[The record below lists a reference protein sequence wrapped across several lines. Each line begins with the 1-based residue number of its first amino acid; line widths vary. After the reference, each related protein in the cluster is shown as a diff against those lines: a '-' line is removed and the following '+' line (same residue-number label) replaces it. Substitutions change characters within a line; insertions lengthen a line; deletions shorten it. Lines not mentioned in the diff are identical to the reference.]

1 VLTAVL
7 WINAVLFLAE
17 FGAALVAHSTALLA
31 DSVDMLGDAIVYGF
45 SLYVV
50 ARGPHWKARAAL
62 LKGSIMAAFGVGV
75 LAEAVVKLVRG
86 VQPSPEL
93 MTGVGLLA
101 LAANAVCLVLLS
113 RHRGDDINMASA
125 WACSRNDVTANLGV
139 LAAAGVVV
147 LTDSGWPDIVA
158 GLLIAALF
166 GTSAVRVVR
175 AAWRELRPPVATP
188 WTEESARL

>member
-62 LKGSIMAAFGVGV
+62 LKGAIMAAFGVGV
-75 LAEAVVKLVRG
+75 AAEVVVKLVRG
-86 VQPSPEL
+86 VQPSAEL
-93 MTGVGLLA
+93 MAGVGLLA

-113 RHRGDDINMASA
+113 RHRRDDINMASA

-147 LTDSGWPDIVA
+147 LAESGWPDIVA

-175 AAWRELRPPVATP
+175 AAWRELRLPMATP
-188 WTEESARL
+188 WTEESARF